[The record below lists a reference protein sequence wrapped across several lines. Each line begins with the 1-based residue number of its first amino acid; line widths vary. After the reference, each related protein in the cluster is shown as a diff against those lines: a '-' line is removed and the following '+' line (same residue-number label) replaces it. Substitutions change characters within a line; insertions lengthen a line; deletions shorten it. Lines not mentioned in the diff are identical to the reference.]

1 MTKDELRVA
10 HDLQD
15 SLESIEEAIASSGP
29 PNEDMLRLSA
39 ETDEDES
46 QPTGAAEPRVMRFEY
61 LEWLTE
67 LKTRRLEALA
77 KLGVRA

>member
-46 QPTGAAEPRVMRFEY
+46 QPIGLAEPRVMRFEY

-77 KLGVRA
+77 KLGVKP